1 MGIQFISVFFILF
14 LSTGGCVLSIL
25 GDSSKSEESISSRYV
40 RSDEIG
46 PKFQK
51 AYQPL
56 KLNYQWKNNG
66 IILKSGK
73 GKTAQEEFIDRKTG
87 KTKKSAPINSAK
99 NEDNSSFLPPQS
111 RWSRSPSNSDNVSI
125 TFKNSFP
132 RTVRIYWVD
141 FEGGLKNYGT
151 IPPRGNIMISTFAG
165 HQWVLDFSAN
175 DLTGIFTA
183 SNYDCVAKIDSRS
196 RRVAMNQS
204 TQTTKPASIPSL
216 KLVIR
221 DHNVWLIRKDKK
233 DIQLTRKGTEEDYFL
248 NEFRYS
254 PNKHYALGF
263 QSTRV
268 IPRKIPLLSSSP
280 KDQVQP
286 TLEFINYPKPGDPRP
301 QRRPILFDLKK
312 KTTMQVDK
320 SPFLDSWS
328 VQFKHWSKDSRSA
341 HVLFNKR
348 GHQELALL
356 SIDAATGKV
365 TDLVRES
372 PDTFVDYSQKTM
384 LHWLDQSGQ
393 LIWASERS
401 GWNHLYRIDASS
413 GQVINPIT
421 KGKWLVR
428 KIEYVDEKNEV
439 IWFAAMGIH
448 PNQDPYHIHLAKVK
462 FDGSDLTV
470 LTRGD
475 GTHRWQFNPER
486 TLFLD
491 RWSRV
496 DHPEVAE
503 LRSAQDG
510 SLIKEI
516 ARQDISALTEE
527 GYSMPIRFS
536 APGRDGKTMIHGFL
550 IKPTE
555 FDPDQIYPVIEN
567 IYAGPHG
574 FHVPKKF
581 GLQISQR
588 KLAELG
594 FIIAKI
600 DGMGTNWRSKKFHDY
615 CWQNLADAGF
625 PDRIAWLKAAAQK
638 YSWIDLSQVGIYGGS
653 AGGQN
658 ALSALLH
665 HGEFYKAAVS
675 DCGCHDNRMDKI
687 WWNEAWMGKIGP
699 HYEQSSNVFNAHK
712 LEGDLMLTVG
722 ELDKNVDPA
731 STLQVV
737 HALVRAGK
745 DFEFFMIPGAGHG
758 IGEGKYLF
766 RKRMDFFVRSLLGVD
781 QKNHI
786 P

>member
-1 MGIQFISVFFILF
+1 MKHRIISAFLLLILSPGGFAQSIQADSPK
-14 LSTGGCVLSIL
+14 TGESIARRYAR
-25 GDSSKSEESISSRYV
+25 SEEIA
-40 RSDEIG
+40 

-56 KLNYQWKNNG
+56 KLNFQWKDNG

-73 GKTAQEEFIDRKTG
+73 GKTAQEEFIEGKTG
-87 KTKKSAPINSAK
+87 KIKKSISLEPAK
-99 NEDNSSFLPPQS
+99 DEDDSLFLPPQS
-111 RWSRSPSNSDNVSI
+111 RWGRSSSSSDNISI
-125 TFKNSFP
+125 TFQNSFP
-132 RTVRIYWVD
+132 RPVRVYWVD
-141 FEGGLKNYGT
+141 LQGELKNYGT
-151 IPPRGNIMISTFAG
+151 IPPKGDMSISTFAG

-183 SNYDCVAKIDSRS
+183 SNHDCIAKIDSRS
-196 RRVAMNQS
+196 RRVAMKQS
-204 TQTTKPASIPSL
+204 PPAPKPDSTPAS

-221 DHNVWLIRKDKK
+221 EHNVWFIRKDKK
-233 DIQLTRKGTEEDYFL
+233 DIQLTRKGTEEDSFL

-254 PNKHYALGF
+254 PNKRYALGF

-268 IPRKIPLLSSSP
+268 IPRKIPLLRSSP
-280 KDQVQP
+280 KDQIQP
-286 TLEFINYPKPGDPRP
+286 TIEFINYPKPGDPRP

-312 KTTMQVDK
+312 KTAIPVDEA
-320 SPFLDSWS
+320 SFLDSWS

-341 HVLFNKR
+341 HVLYNKR

-356 SIDAATGKV
+356 SIDASTGKV

-384 LHWLDQSGQ
+384 LHWLDQSEQ

-401 GWNHLYRIDASS
+401 GWNHLYRIDASN

-421 KGKWLVR
+421 KGKWVVR
-428 KIEYVDEKNEV
+428 KIEHVDEKSEV
-439 IWFAAMGIH
+439 VWFSALAIH
-448 PNQDPYHIHLAKVK
+448 PKQDPYHLHLAKVNL
-462 FDGSDLTV
+462 DGSDLTV
-470 LTRGD
+470 LTQGD
-475 GTHRWQFNPER
+475 GTHRWEFNPER
-486 TLFLD
+486 TLFVD

-496 DHPEVAE
+496 DHPEVAQ
-503 LRSAQDG
+503 LRSARDG
-510 SLIKEI
+510 SLIKEL
-516 ARQDISALTEE
+516 ARQDISALLKE

-550 IKPTE
+550 IQPTE
-555 FDPDQIYPVIEN
+555 FDPNRIYPVIEN

-588 KLAELG
+588 RLAELG
-594 FIIAKI
+594 FVIAKI
-600 DGMGTNWRSKKFHDY
+600 DGMGTNWRSKKFHDH

-625 PDRIAWLKAAAQK
+625 PDRIAWLKAAARK
-638 YSWIDLSQVGIYGGS
+638 YSWLDLSRVGIYGGS

-687 WWNEAWMGKIGP
+687 WWNEAWMGKMGP
-699 HYEQSSNVFNAHK
+699 HYEQSSNVFHAHK
-712 LEGDLMLTVG
+712 LQGNLMLTVG

-737 HALVRAGK
+737 DALVRAGK

-766 RKRMDFFVRSLLGVD
+766 RKRIDFFVRSLLGVE
-781 QKNHI
+781 

>member
-1 MGIQFISVFFILF
+1 MKHRIIPAFLLLILSPGGFARSIQADSPK
-14 LSTGGCVLSIL
+14 TGESIARRYAR
-25 GDSSKSEESISSRYV
+25 SEEIA
-40 RSDEIG
+40 

-56 KLNYQWKNNG
+56 KLNFQWKDNG
-66 IILKSGK
+66 IILKTGK
-73 GKTAQEEFIDRKTG
+73 GKTAQEEFIEGKTG
-87 KTKKSAPINSAK
+87 KIKKSISLEPAK
-99 NEDNSSFLPPQS
+99 DEDDSLFLPPQS
-111 RWSRSPSNSDNVSI
+111 RWGRSSSSSDNISI
-125 TFKNSFP
+125 TFQNSFP
-132 RTVRIYWVD
+132 RPVRVYWVD
-141 FEGGLKNYGT
+141 LQGELKNYGT
-151 IPPRGNIMISTFAG
+151 IPPKGDMSISTFAG

-183 SNYDCVAKIDSRS
+183 SNHDCIAKIDSRS
-196 RRVAMNQS
+196 RRVAMKQS
-204 TQTTKPASIPSL
+204 PPAPKPDSTPAS

-221 DHNVWLIRKDKK
+221 EHNVWFIRKDKK
-233 DIQLTRKGTEEDYFL
+233 DIQLTRKGTEEDSFL

-254 PNKHYALGF
+254 PNKRYALGF

-268 IPRKIPLLSSSP
+268 IPRKIPLLRSSP
-280 KDQVQP
+280 IDQIQP
-286 TLEFINYPKPGDPRP
+286 TIEFINYPKPGDPRP

-312 KTTMQVDK
+312 KTAIPVDEA
-320 SPFLDSWS
+320 SFLDSWS

-341 HVLFNKR
+341 HVLYNKR

-356 SIDAATGKV
+356 SIDASTGKV

-384 LHWLDQSGQ
+384 LHWLDQSEQ

-401 GWNHLYRIDASS
+401 GWNHLYRIDASN

-421 KGKWLVR
+421 KGKWVVR
-428 KIEYVDEKNEV
+428 KIEHVDEKSQV
-439 IWFAAMGIH
+439 VWFSALAIH
-448 PNQDPYHIHLAKVK
+448 PKQDPYHLHLAKVNL
-462 FDGSDLTV
+462 DGSDLTV
-470 LTRGD
+470 LTQGD
-475 GTHRWQFNPER
+475 GTHRWEFNPER
-486 TLFLD
+486 TLFVD

-496 DHPEVAE
+496 DHPEVAQ
-503 LRSAQDG
+503 LRSARDG
-510 SLIKEI
+510 SLIKEL
-516 ARQDISALTEE
+516 ARQDISALLKE

-550 IKPTE
+550 IQPTE
-555 FDPDQIYPVIEN
+555 LDPNRIYPVIEN

-588 KLAELG
+588 RLAELG
-594 FIIAKI
+594 FVIAKI
-600 DGMGTNWRSKKFHDY
+600 DGMGTNWRSKKFHDH

-625 PDRIAWLKAAAQK
+625 PDRIAWLKAAARK
-638 YSWIDLSQVGIYGGS
+638 YSWLDLSRVGIYGGS

-699 HYEQSSNVFNAHK
+699 HYEQSSNVFHAHK
-712 LEGDLMLTVG
+712 LQGNLMLTVG

-737 HALVRAGK
+737 DALVRAGK

-766 RKRMDFFVRSLLGVD
+766 RKRIDFFVRSLLGVE
-781 QKNHI
+781 

>member
-1 MGIQFISVFFILF
+1 MKHRIISAFLLLILSPGGFAQSIQADSPK
-14 LSTGGCVLSIL
+14 TGESIARRYAR
-25 GDSSKSEESISSRYV
+25 SEEIA
-40 RSDEIG
+40 

-56 KLNYQWKNNG
+56 KLNFQWKDNG

-73 GKTAQEEFIDRKTG
+73 GKTAQEEFIEGKTG
-87 KTKKSAPINSAK
+87 KINKSISLEPAK
-99 NEDNSSFLPPQS
+99 DEDDSLFLPPQS
-111 RWSRSPSNSDNVSI
+111 RWGRSSSSSDNISI
-125 TFKNSFP
+125 TFQNSFP
-132 RTVRIYWVD
+132 RPVRVYWVD
-141 FEGGLKNYGT
+141 LQGELKNYGT
-151 IPPRGNIMISTFAG
+151 IPPKGDMSISTFAG

-183 SNYDCVAKIDSRS
+183 SNHDCIAKIDSRS
-196 RRVAMNQS
+196 RRVAMKQS
-204 TQTTKPASIPSL
+204 PPAPKPDSTPAS

-221 DHNVWLIRKDKK
+221 EHNVWFIRKDKK
-233 DIQLTRKGTEEDYFL
+233 DIQLTRKGTEEDSFL

-254 PNKHYALGF
+254 PNKRYALGF

-268 IPRKIPLLSSSP
+268 IPRKIPLLRSSP
-280 KDQVQP
+280 KDQIQP
-286 TLEFINYPKPGDPRP
+286 TIEFINYPKPGDPRP

-312 KTTMQVDK
+312 KTAIPVDEA
-320 SPFLDSWS
+320 SFLDSWS

-341 HVLFNKR
+341 HVLYNKR

-356 SIDAATGKV
+356 SIDASTGKV

-384 LHWLDQSGQ
+384 LHWLDQSEQ

-401 GWNHLYRIDASS
+401 GWNHLYRIDASN

-421 KGKWLVR
+421 KGKWVVR
-428 KIEYVDEKNEV
+428 KIEHVDEKSEV
-439 IWFAAMGIH
+439 VWFSALAIH
-448 PNQDPYHIHLAKVK
+448 PKQDPYHLHLAKVNL
-462 FDGSDLTV
+462 DGSDLTV
-470 LTRGD
+470 LTQGD
-475 GTHRWQFNPER
+475 GTHRWEFNPER
-486 TLFLD
+486 TLFVD

-496 DHPEVAE
+496 DHPEVAQ
-503 LRSAQDG
+503 LRSARDG
-510 SLIKEI
+510 SLIKEL
-516 ARQDISALTEE
+516 ARQDISALLKE

-550 IKPTE
+550 IQPTE
-555 FDPDQIYPVIEN
+555 LDPNRIYPVIEN

-588 KLAELG
+588 RLAELG
-594 FIIAKI
+594 FVIAKI
-600 DGMGTNWRSKKFHDY
+600 DGMGTNWRSKKFHDH
-615 CWQNLADAGF
+615 CWKNLADAGF
-625 PDRIAWLKAAAQK
+625 PDRIAWLKAAARK
-638 YSWIDLSQVGIYGGS
+638 YSWLDLSRVGIYGGS

-687 WWNEAWMGKIGP
+687 WWNEAWMGKMGP
-699 HYEQSSNVFNAHK
+699 HYEQSSNVFHAHK
-712 LEGDLMLTVG
+712 LQGNLMLTVG

-737 HALVRAGK
+737 DALVRAGK

-766 RKRMDFFVRSLLGVD
+766 RKRIDFFVRSLLGVE
-781 QKNHI
+781 

>member
-1 MGIQFISVFFILF
+1 MKHRTISAF
-14 LSTGGCVLSIL
+14 LLLVLSPGGLVHSIQADSPKT
-25 GDSSKSEESISSRYV
+25 GDSISRRYA

-56 KLNYQWKNNG
+56 KLNYQWKDNG

-73 GKTAQEEFIDRKTG
+73 GKDAKEEFIDGKTG
-87 KTKKSAPINSAK
+87 KTKKSVSQDPATD
-99 NEDNSSFLPPQS
+99 EDDSLFLPPQS
-111 RWSRSPSNSDNVSI
+111 SWGRSPASSDNASI
-125 TFKNSFP
+125 TFENSFP
-132 RTVRIYWVD
+132 RPVRVYWVD
-141 FEGGLKNYGT
+141 FEGELKNHGT
-151 IPPRGNIMISTFAG
+151 IPPRGDISISTFAG

-183 SNYDCVAKIDSRS
+183 SNHDCIAKIDTRS
-196 RRVAMNQS
+196 RRVAMKQS
-204 TQTTKPASIPSL
+204 APKPDSTPPS

-221 DHNVWLIRKDKK
+221 EYNVWLIKKDKK
-233 DIQLTRKGTEEDYFL
+233 DIQLTRNGREEDSFL
-248 NEFRYS
+248 SEFHYS
-254 PNKHYALGF
+254 PNKRYALGF
-263 QSTRV
+263 RSTRV
-268 IPRKIPLLSSSP
+268 IPRKIPLLRSSP

-286 TLEFINYPKPGDPRP
+286 TIEFINYPKPGDPRP

-312 KTTMQVDK
+312 KTPIPVDE

-341 HVLFNKR
+341 HILFNQR

-356 SIDAATGKV
+356 SIDASTGKV
-365 TDLVRES
+365 SDLVRES
-372 PDTFVDYSQKTM
+372 PHTFVDYSQKTM

-401 GWNHLYRIDASS
+401 GWNHLYRINATT
-413 GQVINPIT
+413 GEVINPIT

-428 KIEYVDEKNEV
+428 KIEYVEEENEV
-439 IWFAAMGIH
+439 VWFTAMGIH
-448 PNQDPYHIHLAKVK
+448 PDQDPYHLHLAKVN
-462 FDGSDLTV
+462 FDGSNLTI
-470 LTRGD
+470 LTQAD
-475 GTHRWQFNPER
+475 GTHRWEFSPER
-486 TLFLD
+486 SLFVD
-491 RWSRV
+491 RWSRL

-516 ARQDISALTEE
+516 ARQDISDLIKE

-550 IKPTE
+550 IQPTE
-555 FDPDQIYPVIEN
+555 FNPNQIYPVIEN

-588 KLAELG
+588 RLAELG
-594 FIIAKI
+594 FVIAKI
-600 DGMGTNWRSKKFHDY
+600 DGMGTNWRSKKFHDH

-638 YSWIDLSQVGIYGGS
+638 YSWLDLSRVGIYGGS

-687 WWNEAWMGKIGP
+687 WWNEAWMGKMGP
-699 HYEQSSNVFNAHK
+699 HYEQSSNVFHAHK
-712 LEGDLMLTVG
+712 LQGDLMLTVG

-731 STLQVV
+731 STIQVV
-737 HALVRAGK
+737 DALVRAGK

-766 RKRMDFFVRSLLGVD
+766 RKRIDFFVRSLLGVER
-781 QKNHI
+781 
-786 P
+786 

>member
-1 MGIQFISVFFILF
+1 MKHRIISAFLLLILSPGGFAQSIQADSPK
-14 LSTGGCVLSIL
+14 TGESIARRYAR
-25 GDSSKSEESISSRYV
+25 SEEIA
-40 RSDEIG
+40 

-56 KLNYQWKNNG
+56 KLNFQWKDNG
-66 IILKSGK
+66 IILKTGK
-73 GKTAQEEFIDRKTG
+73 GKTAQEEFIEGKTG
-87 KTKKSAPINSAK
+87 KIKKSISLEPAK
-99 NEDNSSFLPPQS
+99 DEDDSLFLPPQS
-111 RWSRSPSNSDNVSI
+111 RWGRSSSSSDNISI
-125 TFKNSFP
+125 TFQNSFP
-132 RTVRIYWVD
+132 RPVRVYWVD
-141 FEGGLKNYGT
+141 LQGELKNYGT
-151 IPPRGNIMISTFAG
+151 IPPKGDMSISTFAG

-183 SNYDCVAKIDSRS
+183 SNHDCIAKIDSRS
-196 RRVAMNQS
+196 RRVAMKQS
-204 TQTTKPASIPSL
+204 PPAPKPDSTPAS

-221 DHNVWLIRKDKK
+221 EHNVWFIRKDKK
-233 DIQLTRKGTEEDYFL
+233 DIQLTRKGTEEDSFL

-254 PNKHYALGF
+254 PNKRYALGF

-268 IPRKIPLLSSSP
+268 IPRKIPLLRSSP
-280 KDQVQP
+280 KDQIQP
-286 TLEFINYPKPGDPRP
+286 TIEFINYPKPGDPRP

-312 KTTMQVDK
+312 KTAIPVDEA
-320 SPFLDSWS
+320 SFLDSWS

-341 HVLFNKR
+341 HVLYNKR

-356 SIDAATGKV
+356 SIDASTGKV

-384 LHWLDQSGQ
+384 LHWLDQSEQ

-401 GWNHLYRIDASS
+401 GWNHLYRIDASN

-421 KGKWLVR
+421 KGKWVVR
-428 KIEYVDEKNEV
+428 KIEHVDEKSEV
-439 IWFAAMGIH
+439 VWFSALAIH
-448 PNQDPYHIHLAKVK
+448 PKQDPYHLHLAKVNL
-462 FDGSDLTV
+462 DGSDLTV
-470 LTRGD
+470 LTQGD
-475 GTHRWQFNPER
+475 GTHRWEFNPER
-486 TLFLD
+486 TLFVD

-496 DHPEVAE
+496 DHPEVAQ
-503 LRSAQDG
+503 LRSARDG
-510 SLIKEI
+510 SLIKEL
-516 ARQDISALTEE
+516 ARQDISALLKE

-550 IKPTE
+550 IQPTE
-555 FDPDQIYPVIEN
+555 FDPNRIYPVIEN

-588 KLAELG
+588 RLAELG
-594 FIIAKI
+594 FVIAKI
-600 DGMGTNWRSKKFHDY
+600 DGMGTNWRSKKFHDH

-625 PDRIAWLKAAAQK
+625 PDRIAWLKAAARK
-638 YSWIDLSQVGIYGGS
+638 YSWLDLSRVGIYGGS

-687 WWNEAWMGKIGP
+687 WWNEAWMGKMGP
-699 HYEQSSNVFNAHK
+699 HYEQSSNVFHAHK
-712 LEGDLMLTVG
+712 LQGNLMLTVG

-737 HALVRAGK
+737 DALVLAGK

-766 RKRMDFFVRSLLGVD
+766 RKRIDFFVRSLLGVE
-781 QKNHI
+781 

>member
-1 MGIQFISVFFILF
+1 MKHRIIPAFLLLILSPGGFARSIQADSPK
-14 LSTGGCVLSIL
+14 TGESIARRYAR
-25 GDSSKSEESISSRYV
+25 SEEIA
-40 RSDEIG
+40 

-56 KLNYQWKNNG
+56 KLNFQWKDNG
-66 IILKSGK
+66 IILKTGK
-73 GKTAQEEFIDRKTG
+73 GKTAQEEFIEGKTG
-87 KTKKSAPINSAK
+87 KIKKSISLEPAK
-99 NEDNSSFLPPQS
+99 DEDDSLFLPPQS
-111 RWSRSPSNSDNVSI
+111 RWGRSSSSSDNISI
-125 TFKNSFP
+125 TFQNSFP
-132 RTVRIYWVD
+132 RPVRVYWVD
-141 FEGGLKNYGT
+141 LQGELKNYGT
-151 IPPRGNIMISTFAG
+151 IPPKGDMSISTFAG

-183 SNYDCVAKIDSRS
+183 SNHDCIAKIDSRS
-196 RRVAMNQS
+196 RRVAMKQS
-204 TQTTKPASIPSL
+204 PPAPKPDSTPAS

-221 DHNVWLIRKDKK
+221 ELNVWFIRKDKK
-233 DIQLTRKGTEEDYFL
+233 DIQLTRKGTEEDSFL

-254 PNKHYALGF
+254 PNKRYALGF

-268 IPRKIPLLSSSP
+268 IPRKIPLLRSSP
-280 KDQVQP
+280 KDRIQP
-286 TLEFINYPKPGDPRP
+286 TIEFINYPKPGDPRP

-312 KTTMQVDK
+312 KTAIPVDEA
-320 SPFLDSWS
+320 SFLDSWS

-341 HVLFNKR
+341 HVLYNKR

-356 SIDAATGKV
+356 SIDASTGKV

-384 LHWLDQSGQ
+384 LHWLDQSEQ

-401 GWNHLYRIDASS
+401 GWNHLYRIDASN

-421 KGKWLVR
+421 KGKWVVR
-428 KIEYVDEKNEV
+428 KIEHVDEKSEV
-439 IWFAAMGIH
+439 VWFSALAIH
-448 PNQDPYHIHLAKVK
+448 PKQDPYHLHLAKVNL
-462 FDGSDLTV
+462 DGSDLTV
-470 LTRGD
+470 LTQGD
-475 GTHRWQFNPER
+475 GTHRWEFNPER
-486 TLFLD
+486 TLFVD

-496 DHPEVAE
+496 DHPEVAQ

-510 SLIKEI
+510 SLIKEL
-516 ARQDISALTEE
+516 ARQDISALLKE

-550 IKPTE
+550 IQPTE
-555 FDPDQIYPVIEN
+555 LDPNRIYPVIEN

-588 KLAELG
+588 RLAELG
-594 FIIAKI
+594 FVIAKI
-600 DGMGTNWRSKKFHDY
+600 DGMGTNWRSKKFHDH

-625 PDRIAWLKAAAQK
+625 PDRIAWLKAAARK
-638 YSWIDLSQVGIYGGS
+638 YSWLDLSRVGIYGGS

-699 HYEQSSNVFNAHK
+699 HYEQSSNVFHAHK
-712 LEGDLMLTVG
+712 LQGNLMLTVG

-737 HALVRAGK
+737 DALVRAGK

-766 RKRMDFFVRSLLGVD
+766 RKRIDFFVRSLLGVE
-781 QKNHI
+781 

>member
-1 MGIQFISVFFILF
+1 MKHRIISAFLLLILSPGGFAQSIQADSPK
-14 LSTGGCVLSIL
+14 TGESIARRYAR
-25 GDSSKSEESISSRYV
+25 SEEIA
-40 RSDEIG
+40 

-56 KLNYQWKNNG
+56 KLNFQWKDNG

-73 GKTAQEEFIDRKTG
+73 GKTAQEEFIEGKTG
-87 KTKKSAPINSAK
+87 KINKSISLEPAK
-99 NEDNSSFLPPQS
+99 DEDDSLFLPPQS
-111 RWSRSPSNSDNVSI
+111 RWGRSSSSSDNISI
-125 TFKNSFP
+125 TFQNSFP
-132 RTVRIYWVD
+132 RPVRVYWVD
-141 FEGGLKNYGT
+141 LQGELKNYGT
-151 IPPRGNIMISTFAG
+151 IPPKGDMSISTFAG

-183 SNYDCVAKIDSRS
+183 SNHDCIAKIDSRS
-196 RRVAMNQS
+196 RRVAMKQS
-204 TQTTKPASIPSL
+204 PPAPKPDSTPAS

-221 DHNVWLIRKDKK
+221 EHNVWFIRKDKK
-233 DIQLTRKGTEEDYFL
+233 DIQLTRKGTEEDSFL

-254 PNKHYALGF
+254 PNKRYALGF

-268 IPRKIPLLSSSP
+268 IPRKIPLLRSSP
-280 KDQVQP
+280 KDQIQP
-286 TLEFINYPKPGDPRP
+286 TIEFINYPKPGDPRP

-312 KTTMQVDK
+312 KTAIPVDEA
-320 SPFLDSWS
+320 SFLDSWS

-341 HVLFNKR
+341 HVLYNKR

-356 SIDAATGKV
+356 SIDASTGKV

-384 LHWLDQSGQ
+384 LHWLDQSEQ

-401 GWNHLYRIDASS
+401 GWNHLYRIDASN

-421 KGKWLVR
+421 KGKWVVR
-428 KIEYVDEKNEV
+428 KIEHVDEKSQV
-439 IWFAAMGIH
+439 VWFSALAIH
-448 PNQDPYHIHLAKVK
+448 PKQDPYHLHLAKVNL
-462 FDGSDLTV
+462 DGSDLTV
-470 LTRGD
+470 LTQGD
-475 GTHRWQFNPER
+475 GTHRWEFNPER
-486 TLFLD
+486 TLFVD

-496 DHPEVAE
+496 DHPEVAQ
-503 LRSAQDG
+503 LRSARDG
-510 SLIKEI
+510 SLIKEL
-516 ARQDISALTEE
+516 ARQDISALLKE

-550 IKPTE
+550 IQPTE
-555 FDPDQIYPVIEN
+555 LDPNRIYPVIEN

-588 KLAELG
+588 RLAELG
-594 FIIAKI
+594 FVIAKI
-600 DGMGTNWRSKKFHDY
+600 DGMGTNWRSKKFHDH

-625 PDRIAWLKAAAQK
+625 PDRIAWLKAAARK
-638 YSWIDLSQVGIYGGS
+638 YSWLDLSRVGIYGGS

-687 WWNEAWMGKIGP
+687 WWNEAWMGKMGP
-699 HYEQSSNVFNAHK
+699 HYEQSSNVFHAHK
-712 LEGDLMLTVG
+712 LQGNLMLTVG

-737 HALVRAGK
+737 DALVRAGK

-766 RKRMDFFVRSLLGVD
+766 RKRIDFFVRSLLGVE
-781 QKNHI
+781 

>member
-1 MGIQFISVFFILF
+1 MKHRFIPAFLLLILSPGGLRQSIQADSPK
-14 LSTGGCVLSIL
+14 TG
-25 GDSSKSEESISSRYV
+25 ESIARRYA

-46 PKFQK
+46 SKFQK

-56 KLNYQWKNNG
+56 KLNYQWKDNG

-73 GKTAQEEFIDRKTG
+73 GKTAQEEFIDGKTG
-87 KTKKSAPINSAK
+87 KTKKHAPINRAK
-99 NEDNSSFLPPQS
+99 DEDDSSFLPPQS
-111 RWSRSPSNSDNVSI
+111 RWDRSPASSDNVSI
-125 TFKNSFP
+125 TFENSFDRP
-132 RTVRIYWVD
+132 VRVYWVD
-141 FEGGLKNYGT
+141 FEGVLKSNGT
-151 IPPRGNIMISTFAG
+151 IAPRGDLSISTFTG

-175 DLTGIFTA
+175 DLTGIFITP
-183 SNYDCVAKIDSRS
+183 SYDCIAKVDSRS
-196 RRVAMNQS
+196 RRVAMKQS
-204 TQTTKPASIPSL
+204 SPAPKPHSTPPS
-216 KLVIR
+216 KLLIR
-221 DHNVWLIRKDKK
+221 EHNVWLIRKDKK
-233 DIQLTRKGTEEDYFL
+233 DIQLTRNGKEEDSFL
-248 NEFRYS
+248 SEFHYS
-254 PNKHYALGF
+254 PNKRFALGF
-263 QSTRV
+263 RSTRV
-268 IPRKIPLLSSSP
+268 IPRKIPLLRSSP

-286 TLEFINYPKPGDPRP
+286 TIEFINYPKPGDPRP
-301 QRRPILFDLKK
+301 QRRPVLFDLKK
-312 KTTMQVDK
+312 KTTISVEE

-328 VQFKHWSKDSRSA
+328 VQFKHWSQDSRSV
-341 HVLFNKR
+341 HLLFNKR

-356 SIDAATGKV
+356 SIDASTGKV
-365 TDLVRES
+365 ADLVRES
-372 PDTFVDYSQKTM
+372 PETFVDYSQKTM

-401 GWNHLYRIDASS
+401 GWNHLFRIDATT

-428 KIEYVDEKNEV
+428 KIEHVDEENEV
-439 IWFAAMGIH
+439 IWFSAMGIH
-448 PNQDPYHIHLAKVK
+448 SDQDPYHLHLAKVNL
-462 FDGSDLTV
+462 DGSGLTI
-470 LTRGD
+470 LTQGD
-475 GTHRWQFNPER
+475 GTHRWEFNPER
-486 TLFLD
+486 TLFVD

-503 LRSAQDG
+503 LRSARDG
-510 SLIKEI
+510 SLIKEL
-516 ARQDISALTEE
+516 ARQDISDLVEE

-550 IKPTE
+550 IKPSH
-555 FDPDQIYPVIEN
+555 FDSEQSYPLIEN
-567 IYAGPHG
+567 IYAGPHD

-588 KLAELG
+588 RLAELG

-615 CWQNLADAGF
+615 CWQNLADGGF
-625 PDRIAWLKAAAQK
+625 PERIAWLKAAAQK
-638 YSWIDLSQVGIYGGS
+638 YSWLDLSRVGIYGGS

-665 HGEFYKAAVS
+665 HGEFYKAAAS

-687 WWNEAWMGKIGP
+687 WWNEAWMGKMGP
-699 HYEQSSNVFNAHK
+699 HYEQSSNVFHAHK

-737 HALVRAGK
+737 DALVRAGK
-745 DFEFFMIPGAGHG
+745 DFQFFMIPGAGHG

-766 RKRMDFFVRSLLGVD
+766 RKRIDFFVRSLLSHNPKSQV
-781 QKNHI
+781 

>member
-1 MGIQFISVFFILF
+1 MKHRIIPAFLLLILSPGGFARSIQADSPK
-14 LSTGGCVLSIL
+14 TGESIARRYAR
-25 GDSSKSEESISSRYV
+25 SEEIA
-40 RSDEIG
+40 

-56 KLNYQWKNNG
+56 KLNFQWKDNG
-66 IILKSGK
+66 IILKTGK
-73 GKTAQEEFIDRKTG
+73 GKTAQEEFIEGKTG
-87 KTKKSAPINSAK
+87 KIKKSISLEPAK
-99 NEDNSSFLPPQS
+99 DEDDSLFLPPQS
-111 RWSRSPSNSDNVSI
+111 RWGRSSSSSDNISI
-125 TFKNSFP
+125 TFQNSFP
-132 RTVRIYWVD
+132 RPVRVYWVD
-141 FEGGLKNYGT
+141 LQGELKNYGT
-151 IPPRGNIMISTFAG
+151 IPPKGDMSISTFAG

-183 SNYDCVAKIDSRS
+183 SNHDCIAKIDSRS
-196 RRVAMNQS
+196 RRVAMKQS
-204 TQTTKPASIPSL
+204 PPAPKPDSTPAS

-221 DHNVWLIRKDKK
+221 EHNVWFIRKDKK
-233 DIQLTRKGTEEDYFL
+233 DIQLTRKGTEEDSFL

-254 PNKHYALGF
+254 PNKRYALGF

-268 IPRKIPLLSSSP
+268 IPRKIPLLRSSP
-280 KDQVQP
+280 IDQIQP
-286 TLEFINYPKPGDPRP
+286 TIEFINYPKPGDPRP

-312 KTTMQVDK
+312 KTAIPVDEA
-320 SPFLDSWS
+320 SFLDSWS

-341 HVLFNKR
+341 HVLYNKR

-356 SIDAATGKV
+356 SIDASNGKV

-384 LHWLDQSGQ
+384 LHWLDQSEQ

-401 GWNHLYRIDASS
+401 GWNHLYRIDASN

-421 KGKWLVR
+421 KGKWVVR
-428 KIEYVDEKNEV
+428 KIEHVDEKSEV
-439 IWFAAMGIH
+439 VWFSALAIH
-448 PNQDPYHIHLAKVK
+448 PKQDPYHLHLAKVNL
-462 FDGSDLTV
+462 DGSDLTV
-470 LTRGD
+470 LTQGD
-475 GTHRWQFNPER
+475 GTHRWEFNPER
-486 TLFLD
+486 TLFVD

-496 DHPEVAE
+496 DHPEVAQ
-503 LRSAQDG
+503 LRSARDG
-510 SLIKEI
+510 SLVKEL
-516 ARQDISALTEE
+516 ARQDISALLKE

-550 IKPTE
+550 IQPTE
-555 FDPDQIYPVIEN
+555 FDPNRIYPVIEN

-588 KLAELG
+588 RLAELG
-594 FIIAKI
+594 FVIAKI
-600 DGMGTNWRSKKFHDY
+600 DGMGTNWRSKKFHDH

-625 PDRIAWLKAAAQK
+625 PDRIAWLKAAARK
-638 YSWIDLSQVGIYGGS
+638 YSWLDLSRVGIYGGS

-687 WWNEAWMGKIGP
+687 WWNEAWMGKMGP
-699 HYEQSSNVFNAHK
+699 HYEQSSNVFHAHK
-712 LEGDLMLTVG
+712 LQGNLMLTVG

-737 HALVRAGK
+737 DALVRAGK

-766 RKRMDFFVRSLLGVD
+766 RKRIDFFVRSLLGVE
-781 QKNHI
+781 

>member
-1 MGIQFISVFFILF
+1 MKHRIISAFLLLILSPGGFAQSIQADSPK
-14 LSTGGCVLSIL
+14 TGESIARRYAR
-25 GDSSKSEESISSRYV
+25 SEEIA
-40 RSDEIG
+40 

-56 KLNYQWKNNG
+56 KLNFQWKDNG
-66 IILKSGK
+66 IILKTGK
-73 GKTAQEEFIDRKTG
+73 GKTAQEEFIEGKTG
-87 KTKKSAPINSAK
+87 KINKSISLEPAK
-99 NEDNSSFLPPQS
+99 DEDDSLFLPPQS
-111 RWSRSPSNSDNVSI
+111 RWGRSSSSSDNISI
-125 TFKNSFP
+125 TFQNSFP
-132 RTVRIYWVD
+132 RPVRVYWVD
-141 FEGGLKNYGT
+141 LQGELKNYGT
-151 IPPRGNIMISTFAG
+151 IPPKGDMSISTFAG

-183 SNYDCVAKIDSRS
+183 SNHDCIAKIDSRS
-196 RRVAMNQS
+196 RRVAMKQS
-204 TQTTKPASIPSL
+204 PPAPKPDSTPAS

-221 DHNVWLIRKDKK
+221 EHNVWFIRKDKK
-233 DIQLTRKGTEEDYFL
+233 DIQLTRKGTEEDSFL

-254 PNKHYALGF
+254 PNKRYALGF

-268 IPRKIPLLSSSP
+268 IPRKIPLLRSSP
-280 KDQVQP
+280 KDQIQP
-286 TLEFINYPKPGDPRP
+286 TIEFINYPKPGDPRP

-312 KTTMQVDK
+312 KTAIPVEEA
-320 SPFLDSWS
+320 SFLDSWS

-341 HVLFNKR
+341 HVLYNKR

-356 SIDAATGKV
+356 SIDASTGKV

-384 LHWLDQSGQ
+384 LHWLDQSEQ

-401 GWNHLYRIDASS
+401 GWNHLYRIDASN

-421 KGKWLVR
+421 KGKWVVR
-428 KIEYVDEKNEV
+428 KIEHVDEKSEV
-439 IWFAAMGIH
+439 VWFSALAIH
-448 PNQDPYHIHLAKVK
+448 PKQDPYHLHLAKVNL
-462 FDGSDLTV
+462 DGSDLTV
-470 LTRGD
+470 LTQGD
-475 GTHRWQFNPER
+475 GTHRWEFNPER
-486 TLFLD
+486 TLFVD

-496 DHPEVAE
+496 DHPEIAQ
-503 LRSAQDG
+503 LRSARDG
-510 SLIKEI
+510 SLVKEL
-516 ARQDISALTEE
+516 ARQDISALLKE

-550 IKPTE
+550 IQPTE
-555 FDPDQIYPVIEN
+555 FDPNRIYPVIEN

-588 KLAELG
+588 RLAELG
-594 FIIAKI
+594 FVIAKI
-600 DGMGTNWRSKKFHDY
+600 DGMGTNWRSKKFHDH

-625 PDRIAWLKAAAQK
+625 PDRIAWLKAAARK
-638 YSWIDLSQVGIYGGS
+638 YSWLDLSRVGIYGGS

-699 HYEQSSNVFNAHK
+699 HYEQSSNVFHAHK
-712 LEGDLMLTVG
+712 LQGNLMLTVG

-737 HALVRAGK
+737 DALVRAGK

-766 RKRMDFFVRSLLGVD
+766 RKRIDFFVRSLLGVE
-781 QKNHI
+781 

>member
-1 MGIQFISVFFILF
+1 MKHRIISAFLLLILSPGGFARSIQADSPK
-14 LSTGGCVLSIL
+14 TGESIARRYAR
-25 GDSSKSEESISSRYV
+25 SEEIA
-40 RSDEIG
+40 

-56 KLNYQWKNNG
+56 KLNFQWKDNG

-73 GKTAQEEFIDRKTG
+73 GKTAQEEFIEGKTG
-87 KTKKSAPINSAK
+87 KINKSISLEPAK
-99 NEDNSSFLPPQS
+99 DEDDSLFLPPQS
-111 RWSRSPSNSDNVSI
+111 RWGRSSSSSDNISI
-125 TFKNSFP
+125 TFQNSFP
-132 RTVRIYWVD
+132 RPVRVYWVD
-141 FEGGLKNYGT
+141 LQGELKNYGT
-151 IPPRGNIMISTFAG
+151 IPPKGDMSISTFAG

-183 SNYDCVAKIDSRS
+183 SNHDCIAKIDSRS
-196 RRVAMNQS
+196 RRVAMKQS
-204 TQTTKPASIPSL
+204 PPAPKPDSTPAS
-216 KLVIR
+216 KLVICE
-221 DHNVWLIRKDKK
+221 HNVWFIRKDKK
-233 DIQLTRKGTEEDYFL
+233 DIQLTRKGTEEDSFL

-254 PNKHYALGF
+254 PNKRYALGF

-268 IPRKIPLLSSSP
+268 IPRKIPLLRSSP
-280 KDQVQP
+280 KDQIQP
-286 TLEFINYPKPGDPRP
+286 TIEFINYPKPGDPRP

-312 KTTMQVDK
+312 KTAIPVDEA
-320 SPFLDSWS
+320 SFLDSWS

-341 HVLFNKR
+341 HVLYNKR

-356 SIDAATGKV
+356 SIDASTGKV

-384 LHWLDQSGQ
+384 LHWLDQSEQ

-401 GWNHLYRIDASS
+401 GWNHLYRIDASN

-421 KGKWLVR
+421 KGKWVVR
-428 KIEYVDEKNEV
+428 KIEHVDEKSEV
-439 IWFAAMGIH
+439 VWFSALAIH
-448 PNQDPYHIHLAKVK
+448 PKQDPYHLHLAKVNL
-462 FDGSDLTV
+462 DGSDLTV
-470 LTRGD
+470 LTQGD
-475 GTHRWQFNPER
+475 GTHRWEFNPER
-486 TLFLD
+486 TLFVD

-496 DHPEVAE
+496 DHPEVAQ
-503 LRSAQDG
+503 LRSARDG
-510 SLIKEI
+510 SLIKEL
-516 ARQDISALTEE
+516 ARQDISALLKE

-550 IKPTE
+550 IQPTE
-555 FDPDQIYPVIEN
+555 FDPNRIYPVIEN

-588 KLAELG
+588 RLAELG
-594 FIIAKI
+594 FVIAKI
-600 DGMGTNWRSKKFHDY
+600 DGMGTNWRSKKFHDH

-625 PDRIAWLKAAAQK
+625 PDRIAWLKAAARK
-638 YSWIDLSQVGIYGGS
+638 YSWLDLSRVGIYGGS

-687 WWNEAWMGKIGP
+687 WWNEAWMGKLGP
-699 HYEQSSNVFNAHK
+699 HYEQSSNVFHAHK
-712 LEGDLMLTVG
+712 LQGNLMLTVG

-737 HALVRAGK
+737 DALVLAGK

-766 RKRMDFFVRSLLGVD
+766 RKRIDFFVRSLLGVE
-781 QKNHI
+781 

>member
-1 MGIQFISVFFILF
+1 MKHRIISAFLLLILSPGGFAQSIQADSPK
-14 LSTGGCVLSIL
+14 TGESIARRYAR
-25 GDSSKSEESISSRYV
+25 SEEIA
-40 RSDEIG
+40 

-56 KLNYQWKNNG
+56 KLNFQWKDNG
-66 IILKSGK
+66 IILKTGK
-73 GKTAQEEFIDRKTG
+73 GKTAQEEFIEGKTG
-87 KTKKSAPINSAK
+87 KIKKSISLEPAK
-99 NEDNSSFLPPQS
+99 DEDDSLFLPPQS
-111 RWSRSPSNSDNVSI
+111 RWGRSSSSSDNISI
-125 TFKNSFP
+125 TFQNSFP
-132 RTVRIYWVD
+132 RPVRVYWVD
-141 FEGGLKNYGT
+141 LQGELKNYGT
-151 IPPRGNIMISTFAG
+151 IPPKGDMSISTFAG

-183 SNYDCVAKIDSRS
+183 SNHDCIAKIDSRS
-196 RRVAMNQS
+196 RRVAMKQS
-204 TQTTKPASIPSL
+204 PPAPKPDSTPAS

-221 DHNVWLIRKDKK
+221 EHNVWFIRKDKK
-233 DIQLTRKGTEEDYFL
+233 DIQLTRKGTEEDSFL

-254 PNKHYALGF
+254 PNKRYALGF

-268 IPRKIPLLSSSP
+268 IPRKIPLLRSSP
-280 KDQVQP
+280 KDQIQP
-286 TLEFINYPKPGDPRP
+286 TIEFINYPKPGDPRP

-312 KTTMQVDK
+312 KTAIPVDEA
-320 SPFLDSWS
+320 SFLDSWS

-341 HVLFNKR
+341 HVLYNKR

-356 SIDAATGKV
+356 SIDASTGKV

-384 LHWLDQSGQ
+384 LHWLDQSEQ

-401 GWNHLYRIDASS
+401 GWNHLYRIDASN

-421 KGKWLVR
+421 KGKWVVR
-428 KIEYVDEKNEV
+428 KIEHVDEKSEV
-439 IWFAAMGIH
+439 VWFSALAIH
-448 PNQDPYHIHLAKVK
+448 PKQDPYHLHLAKVNL
-462 FDGSDLTV
+462 DGSDLTV
-470 LTRGD
+470 LTQGD
-475 GTHRWQFNPER
+475 GTHRWEFNPER
-486 TLFLD
+486 TLFVD

-496 DHPEVAE
+496 DHPEVAQ
-503 LRSAQDG
+503 LRSARDG
-510 SLIKEI
+510 SLVKEL
-516 ARQDISALTEE
+516 ARQDISALLKE

-550 IKPTE
+550 IQPTE
-555 FDPDQIYPVIEN
+555 FDPNRIYPVIEN

-588 KLAELG
+588 RLAELG
-594 FIIAKI
+594 FVIAKI
-600 DGMGTNWRSKKFHDY
+600 DGMGTNWRSKKFHDH

-625 PDRIAWLKAAAQK
+625 PDRTAWLKAAARK
-638 YSWIDLSQVGIYGGS
+638 YSWLDLSRVGIYGGS

-699 HYEQSSNVFNAHK
+699 HYEQSSNVFHAHK
-712 LEGDLMLTVG
+712 LQGNLMLTVG

-737 HALVRAGK
+737 DALVRAGK

-766 RKRMDFFVRSLLGVD
+766 RKRIDFFVRSLLGVE
-781 QKNHI
+781 

>member
-1 MGIQFISVFFILF
+1 MKHRIISAFLLLILSPGGFAQSIQADSPK
-14 LSTGGCVLSIL
+14 TGESIARRYAR
-25 GDSSKSEESISSRYV
+25 SEEIA
-40 RSDEIG
+40 

-56 KLNYQWKNNG
+56 KLNFQWKDNG
-66 IILKSGK
+66 IIFKIGK
-73 GKTAQEEFIDRKTG
+73 GKTAQEEFIDGKTG
-87 KTKKSAPINSAK
+87 KIKKSISLEPAK
-99 NEDNSSFLPPQS
+99 DEDDSLFLPPQS
-111 RWSRSPSNSDNVSI
+111 RWGRSSSSSDNISI
-125 TFKNSFP
+125 TFQNSFP
-132 RTVRIYWVD
+132 RPVRVYWVD
-141 FEGGLKNYGT
+141 LQGELKNYGT
-151 IPPRGNIMISTFAG
+151 IPPKGDMSISTFAG

-183 SNYDCVAKIDSRS
+183 SNHDCIAKIDSRS
-196 RRVAMNQS
+196 RRVAMKQS
-204 TQTTKPASIPSL
+204 PPAPKPDSTPAS

-221 DHNVWLIRKDKK
+221 EHNVWFIRKDKK
-233 DIQLTRKGTEEDYFL
+233 DIQLTRKGTEEDSFL

-254 PNKHYALGF
+254 PNKRYALGF

-268 IPRKIPLLSSSP
+268 IPRKIPLLRSSP
-280 KDQVQP
+280 KDQIQP
-286 TLEFINYPKPGDPRP
+286 TIEFINYPKPGDPRP

-312 KTTMQVDK
+312 KTAIPVDEA
-320 SPFLDSWS
+320 SFLDSWS

-341 HVLFNKR
+341 HVLYNKR

-356 SIDAATGKV
+356 SIDASTGKV

-384 LHWLDQSGQ
+384 LHWLDQSEQ

-401 GWNHLYRIDASS
+401 GWNHLYRIDASN

-421 KGKWLVR
+421 KGKWVVR
-428 KIEYVDEKNEV
+428 KIEHVDEKSEV
-439 IWFAAMGIH
+439 VWFSALAIH
-448 PNQDPYHIHLAKVK
+448 PKQDPYHLHLAKVNL
-462 FDGSDLTV
+462 DGSDLTV
-470 LTRGD
+470 LTQGD
-475 GTHRWQFNPER
+475 GTHRWEFNPER
-486 TLFLD
+486 TLFVD

-496 DHPEVAE
+496 DHPEVAQ
-503 LRSAQDG
+503 LRSARDG
-510 SLIKEI
+510 SLIKEL
-516 ARQDISALTEE
+516 ARQDISALLKE

-550 IKPTE
+550 IQPTE
-555 FDPDQIYPVIEN
+555 FDPNRIYPVIEN

-588 KLAELG
+588 RLAELG
-594 FIIAKI
+594 FVIAKI
-600 DGMGTNWRSKKFHDY
+600 DGMGTNWRSKKFHDH
-615 CWQNLADAGF
+615 CWKNLADAGF
-625 PDRIAWLKAAAQK
+625 PDRIAWLKAAARK
-638 YSWIDLSQVGIYGGS
+638 YSWLDLSRVGIYGGS

-687 WWNEAWMGKIGP
+687 WWNEAWMGKLGP
-699 HYEQSSNVFNAHK
+699 HYEQSSNVFHAHK
-712 LEGDLMLTVG
+712 LQGNLMLTVG

-737 HALVRAGK
+737 DALVLAGK

-766 RKRMDFFVRSLLGVD
+766 RKRIDFFVRSLLGVE
-781 QKNHI
+781 

>member
-1 MGIQFISVFFILF
+1 MKHRTISAF
-14 LSTGGCVLSIL
+14 LLLVLSPGGLVHSIQADSPKT
-25 GDSSKSEESISSRYV
+25 GDSISRRYA

-56 KLNYQWKNNG
+56 KLNYQWKDNG

-73 GKTAQEEFIDRKTG
+73 GKDAKEEFIDGKTG
-87 KTKKSAPINSAK
+87 KTKKSVSQDPATD
-99 NEDNSSFLPPQS
+99 EDDSLFLPPQS
-111 RWSRSPSNSDNVSI
+111 SWGRSPASSDNVSI
-125 TFKNSFP
+125 TFENSFP
-132 RTVRIYWVD
+132 RPVRVYWVD
-141 FEGGLKNYGT
+141 FEGELKNHGT
-151 IPPRGNIMISTFAG
+151 IPPRGDISISTFAG

-183 SNYDCVAKIDSRS
+183 SNYDCIAKIDTRS
-196 RRVAMNQS
+196 RRVAMKQS
-204 TQTTKPASIPSL
+204 APKPDSTPPS

-221 DHNVWLIRKDKK
+221 EYNVWLIKKDKK
-233 DIQLTRKGTEEDYFL
+233 DIQLTRNGREEDSFL
-248 NEFRYS
+248 SEFHYS
-254 PNKHYALGF
+254 PNKRYALGF
-263 QSTRV
+263 RSTRV
-268 IPRKIPLLSSSP
+268 IPRKIPLLRSSP

-286 TLEFINYPKPGDPRP
+286 TIEFINYPKPGDPRP

-312 KTTMQVDK
+312 KTPIPVDE

-341 HVLFNKR
+341 HILFNQR

-356 SIDAATGKV
+356 SIDASTGKV
-365 TDLVRES
+365 SDLVRES
-372 PDTFVDYSQKTM
+372 PHTFVDYSQKTM

-401 GWNHLYRIDASS
+401 GWNHLYRINASN

-421 KGKWLVR
+421 KGKWVVR
-428 KIEYVDEKNEV
+428 KIEHVDEKSEV
-439 IWFAAMGIH
+439 VWFSALAIH
-448 PNQDPYHIHLAKVK
+448 PKQDPYHLHLAKVN
-462 FDGSDLTV
+462 FDGSNLTI
-470 LTRGD
+470 LTQAD
-475 GTHRWQFNPER
+475 GTHRWEFSPER
-486 TLFLD
+486 SLFVD
-491 RWSRV
+491 RWSRL

-516 ARQDISALTEE
+516 ARQDISDLIKE

-550 IKPTE
+550 IQPTE
-555 FDPDQIYPVIEN
+555 FNPNQIYPVIEN

-574 FHVPKKF
+574 FHVPKRF

-588 KLAELG
+588 RLAELG
-594 FIIAKI
+594 FVIAKI
-600 DGMGTNWRSKKFHDY
+600 DGMGTNWRSKKFHDH

-638 YSWIDLSQVGIYGGS
+638 YSWLDLSRVGIYGGS

-687 WWNEAWMGKIGP
+687 WWNEAWMGKMGP
-699 HYEQSSNVFNAHK
+699 HYEQSSNVFHAHK
-712 LEGDLMLTVG
+712 LQGDLMLTVG

-731 STLQVV
+731 STIQVV
-737 HALVRAGK
+737 DALVRAGK

-766 RKRMDFFVRSLLGVD
+766 RKRIDFFVRSLLGVER
-781 QKNHI
+781 
-786 P
+786 

>member
-1 MGIQFISVFFILF
+1 MKHRIISAFLLLILSPGGFAQSIQADSPK
-14 LSTGGCVLSIL
+14 TGESIARRYAR
-25 GDSSKSEESISSRYV
+25 SEEIA
-40 RSDEIG
+40 

-56 KLNYQWKNNG
+56 KLNFQWKDNG
-66 IILKSGK
+66 IIFKIGK
-73 GKTAQEEFIDRKTG
+73 GKTAQEEFIDGKTG
-87 KTKKSAPINSAK
+87 KIKKSISLEPAK
-99 NEDNSSFLPPQS
+99 DEDDSLFLPPQS
-111 RWSRSPSNSDNVSI
+111 RWGRSSSSSDNISI
-125 TFKNSFP
+125 TFQNSFP
-132 RTVRIYWVD
+132 RPVRVYWVD
-141 FEGGLKNYGT
+141 LQGELKNYGT
-151 IPPRGNIMISTFAG
+151 IPPKGDMSISTFAG

-183 SNYDCVAKIDSRS
+183 SNHDCIAKIDSRS
-196 RRVAMNQS
+196 RRVAMKQS
-204 TQTTKPASIPSL
+204 PPAPKPDSTPAS

-221 DHNVWLIRKDKK
+221 EHNVWFIRKDKK
-233 DIQLTRKGTEEDYFL
+233 DIQLTRKGTEEDSFL

-254 PNKHYALGF
+254 PNKRYALGF

-268 IPRKIPLLSSSP
+268 IPRKIPLLRSSP
-280 KDQVQP
+280 KDQIQP
-286 TLEFINYPKPGDPRP
+286 TIEFINYPKPGDPRP

-312 KTTMQVDK
+312 KTAIPVDEA
-320 SPFLDSWS
+320 SFLDSWS

-341 HVLFNKR
+341 HVLYNKR

-356 SIDAATGKV
+356 SIDASNGKV

-384 LHWLDQSGQ
+384 LHWLDQSEQ

-401 GWNHLYRIDASS
+401 GWNHLYRIDASN

-421 KGKWLVR
+421 KGKWVVR
-428 KIEYVDEKNEV
+428 KIEHVDEKSEV
-439 IWFAAMGIH
+439 VWFSALAIH
-448 PNQDPYHIHLAKVK
+448 PKQDPYHIHLAKVNL
-462 FDGSDLTV
+462 DGSDLTV
-470 LTRGD
+470 LTQGD
-475 GTHRWQFNPER
+475 GTHRWEFNPER
-486 TLFLD
+486 TLFVD

-496 DHPEVAE
+496 DHPEIAQ
-503 LRSAQDG
+503 LRSARDG
-510 SLIKEI
+510 SLVKEL
-516 ARQDISALTEE
+516 ARQDISALLKE

-550 IKPTE
+550 IQPTE
-555 FDPDQIYPVIEN
+555 FDPNRIYPVIEN

-588 KLAELG
+588 RLAELG
-594 FIIAKI
+594 FVIAKI
-600 DGMGTNWRSKKFHDY
+600 DGMGTNWRSKKFHDH

-625 PDRIAWLKAAAQK
+625 PDRIAWLKAAARK
-638 YSWIDLSQVGIYGGS
+638 YSWLDLSRVGIYGGS

-687 WWNEAWMGKIGP
+687 WWNEAWMGKMGP
-699 HYEQSSNVFNAHK
+699 HYEQSSNVFHAHK
-712 LEGDLMLTVG
+712 LQGNLMLTVG

-731 STLQVV
+731 STFQVV
-737 HALVRAGK
+737 DALVRAGK

-766 RKRMDFFVRSLLGVD
+766 RKRIDFFVCSLLGVE
-781 QKNHI
+781 

>member
-1 MGIQFISVFFILF
+1 MKHRIISAFLLLILSPGGFAQSIQADSPK
-14 LSTGGCVLSIL
+14 TGESIARRYAR
-25 GDSSKSEESISSRYV
+25 SEEIA
-40 RSDEIG
+40 

-56 KLNYQWKNNG
+56 KLNFQWKDNG
-66 IILKSGK
+66 IILKTGK
-73 GKTAQEEFIDRKTG
+73 GKTAQEEFIEGKTG
-87 KTKKSAPINSAK
+87 KIKKSISLEPAK
-99 NEDNSSFLPPQS
+99 DEDDSLFLPPQS
-111 RWSRSPSNSDNVSI
+111 RWGRSSSSSDNISI
-125 TFKNSFP
+125 TFQNSFP
-132 RTVRIYWVD
+132 RPVRVYWVD
-141 FEGGLKNYGT
+141 LQGELKNYGT
-151 IPPRGNIMISTFAG
+151 IPPKGDMSISTFAG

-183 SNYDCVAKIDSRS
+183 SNHDCIAKIDSRS
-196 RRVAMNQS
+196 RRVAMKQS
-204 TQTTKPASIPSL
+204 PPAPKPDSTPAS

-221 DHNVWLIRKDKK
+221 EHNVWFIRKDKK
-233 DIQLTRKGTEEDYFL
+233 DIQLTRKGTEEDSFL

-254 PNKHYALGF
+254 PNKRYALGF

-268 IPRKIPLLSSSP
+268 IPRKIPLLRSSP
-280 KDQVQP
+280 KDQIQP
-286 TLEFINYPKPGDPRP
+286 TIEFINYPKPGDPRP

-312 KTTMQVDK
+312 KTAIPVDEA
-320 SPFLDSWS
+320 SFLDSWS

-341 HVLFNKR
+341 HVLYNKR

-356 SIDAATGKV
+356 SIDASTGKV

-384 LHWLDQSGQ
+384 LHWLDQSEQ

-401 GWNHLYRIDASS
+401 GWNHLYRIDASN

-421 KGKWLVR
+421 KGKWVVR
-428 KIEYVDEKNEV
+428 KIEHVDEKSEV
-439 IWFAAMGIH
+439 VWFSALAIH
-448 PNQDPYHIHLAKVK
+448 PKQDPYHLHLAKVNL
-462 FDGSDLTV
+462 DGSDLTV
-470 LTRGD
+470 LTQGD
-475 GTHRWQFNPER
+475 GTHRWEFNPER
-486 TLFLD
+486 TLFVD

-496 DHPEVAE
+496 DHPEVAQ
-503 LRSAQDG
+503 LRSARDG
-510 SLIKEI
+510 SLIKEL
-516 ARQDISALTEE
+516 ARQDISALLKE

-550 IKPTE
+550 IQPTE
-555 FDPDQIYPVIEN
+555 FDPNRIYPVIEN

-588 KLAELG
+588 RLAELG
-594 FIIAKI
+594 FVIAKI
-600 DGMGTNWRSKKFHDY
+600 DGMGTNWRSKKFHDH

-625 PDRIAWLKAAAQK
+625 PDRIAWLKAAARK
-638 YSWIDLSQVGIYGGS
+638 YSWLDLSRVGIYGGS

-687 WWNEAWMGKIGP
+687 WWNEAWMGKMGP
-699 HYEQSSNVFNAHK
+699 HYEQSSNVFHAHK
-712 LEGDLMLTVG
+712 LQGNLMLTVG

-737 HALVRAGK
+737 DALVRAGK

-766 RKRMDFFVRSLLGVD
+766 RKRIDFFVRSLLGVE
-781 QKNHI
+781 

>member
-1 MGIQFISVFFILF
+1 MKHRIISAFLLLILSPGGFARSIQADSPK
-14 LSTGGCVLSIL
+14 TGESIARRYAR
-25 GDSSKSEESISSRYV
+25 SEEIA
-40 RSDEIG
+40 

-56 KLNYQWKNNG
+56 KLNFQWKDNG
-66 IILKSGK
+66 IIFKIGK
-73 GKTAQEEFIDRKTG
+73 GKTAQEEFIDGKTG
-87 KTKKSAPINSAK
+87 KIKKSISLEPAK
-99 NEDNSSFLPPQS
+99 DEDDSLFLPPQS
-111 RWSRSPSNSDNVSI
+111 RWGRSSSSSDNISI
-125 TFKNSFP
+125 TFQNSFP
-132 RTVRIYWVD
+132 RPVRVYWVD
-141 FEGGLKNYGT
+141 LQGELKNYGT
-151 IPPRGNIMISTFAG
+151 IPPKGDMSISTFAG

-183 SNYDCVAKIDSRS
+183 SNHDCIAKIDSRS
-196 RRVAMNQS
+196 RRVAMKQS
-204 TQTTKPASIPSL
+204 PPAPKPDSTPAS

-221 DHNVWLIRKDKK
+221 EHNVWFIRKDKK
-233 DIQLTRKGTEEDYFL
+233 DIQLTRKGTEEDSFL

-254 PNKHYALGF
+254 PNKRYALGF

-268 IPRKIPLLSSSP
+268 IPRKIPLLRSSP
-280 KDQVQP
+280 IDQIQP
-286 TLEFINYPKPGDPRP
+286 TIEFINYPKPGDPRP

-312 KTTMQVDK
+312 KTAIPVDEA
-320 SPFLDSWS
+320 SFLDSWS

-341 HVLFNKR
+341 HVLYNKR

-356 SIDAATGKV
+356 SIDASNGKV

-384 LHWLDQSGQ
+384 LHWLDQSEQ

-401 GWNHLYRIDASS
+401 GWNHLYRIDASN

-421 KGKWLVR
+421 KGKWVVR
-428 KIEYVDEKNEV
+428 KIEHVDEKSEV
-439 IWFAAMGIH
+439 VWFSALAIH
-448 PNQDPYHIHLAKVK
+448 PKQDPYHLHLAKVNL
-462 FDGSDLTV
+462 DGSDLTV
-470 LTRGD
+470 LTQGD
-475 GTHRWQFNPER
+475 GTHRWEFNPER
-486 TLFLD
+486 TLFVD

-496 DHPEVAE
+496 DHPEVAQ
-503 LRSAQDG
+503 LRSARDG
-510 SLIKEI
+510 SLVKEL
-516 ARQDISALTEE
+516 ARQDISALLKE

-550 IKPTE
+550 IQPTE
-555 FDPDQIYPVIEN
+555 FDPNRIYPVIEN

-588 KLAELG
+588 RLAELG
-594 FIIAKI
+594 FVIAKI
-600 DGMGTNWRSKKFHDY
+600 DGMGTNWRSKKFHDH

-625 PDRIAWLKAAAQK
+625 PDRIAWLKAAARK
-638 YSWIDLSQVGIYGGS
+638 YSWLDLSRVGIYGGS

-687 WWNEAWMGKIGP
+687 WWNEAWMGKMGP
-699 HYEQSSNVFNAHK
+699 HYEQSSNVFHAHK
-712 LEGDLMLTVG
+712 LQGDLMLTVG

-737 HALVRAGK
+737 DALVRAGK

-766 RKRMDFFVRSLLGVD
+766 RKRIDFFVRSLLGV
-781 QKNHI
+781 
-786 P
+786 

>member
-1 MGIQFISVFFILF
+1 MKHRIIPAFLLLILSPGGFARSIQADSPK
-14 LSTGGCVLSIL
+14 TGESIARRYAR
-25 GDSSKSEESISSRYV
+25 SEEIA
-40 RSDEIG
+40 

-56 KLNYQWKNNG
+56 KLNFQWKDNG
-66 IILKSGK
+66 IILKTGK
-73 GKTAQEEFIDRKTG
+73 GKTAQEEFIEGKTG
-87 KTKKSAPINSAK
+87 KIKKSISLEPAK
-99 NEDNSSFLPPQS
+99 DEDDSLFLPPQS
-111 RWSRSPSNSDNVSI
+111 RWGRSSSSSDNISI
-125 TFKNSFP
+125 TFQNSFP
-132 RTVRIYWVD
+132 RPVRVYWVD
-141 FEGGLKNYGT
+141 LQGELKNYGT
-151 IPPRGNIMISTFAG
+151 IPPKGDMSISTFAG

-183 SNYDCVAKIDSRS
+183 SNHDCIAKIDSRS
-196 RRVAMNQS
+196 RRVAMKQS
-204 TQTTKPASIPSL
+204 PPAPKPDSTPAS

-221 DHNVWLIRKDKK
+221 EHNVWFIRKDKK
-233 DIQLTRKGTEEDYFL
+233 DIQLTRKGTEEDSFL

-254 PNKHYALGF
+254 PNKRYALGF

-268 IPRKIPLLSSSP
+268 IPRKIPLLRSSP
-280 KDQVQP
+280 IDQIQP
-286 TLEFINYPKPGDPRP
+286 TIEFINYPKPGDPRP

-312 KTTMQVDK
+312 KTAIPVDEA
-320 SPFLDSWS
+320 SFLDSWS

-341 HVLFNKR
+341 HVLYNKR

-356 SIDAATGKV
+356 SIDASTGKV

-384 LHWLDQSGQ
+384 LHWLDQSEQ

-401 GWNHLYRIDASS
+401 GWNHLYRIDASN

-421 KGKWLVR
+421 KGKWVVR
-428 KIEYVDEKNEV
+428 KIEHVDEKSEV
-439 IWFAAMGIH
+439 VWFSALAIH
-448 PNQDPYHIHLAKVK
+448 PKQDPYHLHLAKVNL
-462 FDGSDLTV
+462 DGSDLTV
-470 LTRGD
+470 LTQGD
-475 GTHRWQFNPER
+475 GTHRWEFNPER
-486 TLFLD
+486 TLFVD

-496 DHPEVAE
+496 DHPEVAQ
-503 LRSAQDG
+503 LRSARDG
-510 SLIKEI
+510 SLIKEL
-516 ARQDISALTEE
+516 ARQDISALLKE

-550 IKPTE
+550 IQPTE
-555 FDPDQIYPVIEN
+555 LDPNRIYPVIEN

-588 KLAELG
+588 RLAELG
-594 FIIAKI
+594 FVIAKI
-600 DGMGTNWRSKKFHDY
+600 DGMGTNWRSKKFHDH
-615 CWQNLADAGF
+615 CWKNLADAGF
-625 PDRIAWLKAAAQK
+625 PDRIAWLKAAARK
-638 YSWIDLSQVGIYGGS
+638 YSWLDLSRVGIYGGS

-699 HYEQSSNVFNAHK
+699 HYEQSSNVFHAHK
-712 LEGDLMLTVG
+712 LQGNLMLTVG

-737 HALVRAGK
+737 DALVRAGK

-766 RKRMDFFVRSLLGVD
+766 RKRIDFFVRSLLGVE
-781 QKNHI
+781 

>member
-1 MGIQFISVFFILF
+1 MKHRIISAFLLLILSPGGFAQSIQADSPK
-14 LSTGGCVLSIL
+14 TGESIARRYAR
-25 GDSSKSEESISSRYV
+25 SEEIA
-40 RSDEIG
+40 

-56 KLNYQWKNNG
+56 KLNFQWKDNG
-66 IILKSGK
+66 IIFKIGK
-73 GKTAQEEFIDRKTG
+73 GKTAQEEFIDGKTG
-87 KTKKSAPINSAK
+87 KIKKSISLEPAK
-99 NEDNSSFLPPQS
+99 DEDDSLFLPPQS
-111 RWSRSPSNSDNVSI
+111 RWGRSSSSSDNISI
-125 TFKNSFP
+125 TFQNSFP
-132 RTVRIYWVD
+132 RPVRVYWVD
-141 FEGGLKNYGT
+141 LQGELKNYGT
-151 IPPRGNIMISTFAG
+151 IPPKGDMSISTFAG

-183 SNYDCVAKIDSRS
+183 SNHDCIAKIDSRS
-196 RRVAMNQS
+196 RRVAMKQS
-204 TQTTKPASIPSL
+204 PPAPKPDSTPVS

-221 DHNVWLIRKDKK
+221 EHNVWFIRKDKK
-233 DIQLTRKGTEEDYFL
+233 DIQLTRKGTEEDSFL

-254 PNKHYALGF
+254 PNKRYALGF

-268 IPRKIPLLSSSP
+268 IPRKIPLLRSSP
-280 KDQVQP
+280 KDQIQP
-286 TLEFINYPKPGDPRP
+286 TIEFINYPKPGDPRP

-312 KTTMQVDK
+312 KTAIPVDEA
-320 SPFLDSWS
+320 SFLDSWS

-341 HVLFNKR
+341 HVLYNKR

-356 SIDAATGKV
+356 SIDASNGKV

-384 LHWLDQSGQ
+384 LHWLDQSEQ

-401 GWNHLYRIDASS
+401 GWNHLYRIDASN

-421 KGKWLVR
+421 KGKWVVR
-428 KIEYVDEKNEV
+428 KIEHVDEKSEV
-439 IWFAAMGIH
+439 VWFSALAIH
-448 PNQDPYHIHLAKVK
+448 PKQDPYHIHLAKVNL
-462 FDGSDLTV
+462 DGSDLTV
-470 LTRGD
+470 LTQGD
-475 GTHRWQFNPER
+475 GTHRWEFNPER
-486 TLFLD
+486 TLFVD

-496 DHPEVAE
+496 DHPEIAQ
-503 LRSAQDG
+503 LRSARDG
-510 SLIKEI
+510 SLVKEL
-516 ARQDISALTEE
+516 ARQDISALLKE

-550 IKPTE
+550 IQPTE
-555 FDPDQIYPVIEN
+555 FDPNRIYPVIEN

-588 KLAELG
+588 RLAELG
-594 FIIAKI
+594 FVIAKI
-600 DGMGTNWRSKKFHDY
+600 DGMGTNWRSKKFHDH

-625 PDRIAWLKAAAQK
+625 PDRIAWLKAAARK
-638 YSWIDLSQVGIYGGS
+638 YSWLDLSRVGIYGGS

-687 WWNEAWMGKIGP
+687 WWNEAWMGKMGP
-699 HYEQSSNVFNAHK
+699 HYEQSSNVFHAHK
-712 LEGDLMLTVG
+712 LQGNLMLTVG

-737 HALVRAGK
+737 DALVRAGK

-766 RKRMDFFVRSLLGVD
+766 RKRIDFFVRSLLGVE
-781 QKNHI
+781 

>member
-1 MGIQFISVFFILF
+1 MKHRIISAFLLLILSPGGFAQSIQADSPK
-14 LSTGGCVLSIL
+14 TGESIARRYAR
-25 GDSSKSEESISSRYV
+25 SEEIA
-40 RSDEIG
+40 

-56 KLNYQWKNNG
+56 KLNFQWKDNG
-66 IILKSGK
+66 IILKTGK
-73 GKTAQEEFIDRKTG
+73 GKTAQEEFIEGKTG
-87 KTKKSAPINSAK
+87 KIKKSISLEPAK
-99 NEDNSSFLPPQS
+99 DEDDSLFLPPQS
-111 RWSRSPSNSDNVSI
+111 RWGRSSSSSDNISI
-125 TFKNSFP
+125 TFQNSFP
-132 RTVRIYWVD
+132 RPVRVYWVD
-141 FEGGLKNYGT
+141 LQGELKNYGT
-151 IPPRGNIMISTFAG
+151 IPPKGDMSISTFAG

-183 SNYDCVAKIDSRS
+183 SNHDCIAKIDSRS
-196 RRVAMNQS
+196 RRVAMKQS
-204 TQTTKPASIPSL
+204 PPAPKPDSTPAS

-221 DHNVWLIRKDKK
+221 EHNVWFIRKDKK
-233 DIQLTRKGTEEDYFL
+233 DIQLTRKGTEEDSFL

-254 PNKHYALGF
+254 PNKRYALGF

-268 IPRKIPLLSSSP
+268 IPRKIPLLRSSP
-280 KDQVQP
+280 IDQIQP
-286 TLEFINYPKPGDPRP
+286 TIEFINYPKPGDPRP

-312 KTTMQVDK
+312 KTAIPVDEA
-320 SPFLDSWS
+320 SFLDSWS

-341 HVLFNKR
+341 HVLYNKR

-356 SIDAATGKV
+356 SIDASTGKV

-384 LHWLDQSGQ
+384 LHWLDQSEQ

-401 GWNHLYRIDASS
+401 GWNHLYRIDASN

-421 KGKWLVR
+421 KGKWVVR
-428 KIEYVDEKNEV
+428 KIEHVDEKSEV
-439 IWFAAMGIH
+439 VWFSALAIH
-448 PNQDPYHIHLAKVK
+448 PKQDPYHLHLAKVNL
-462 FDGSDLTV
+462 DGSDLTV
-470 LTRGD
+470 LTQGD
-475 GTHRWQFNPER
+475 GTHRWEFNPER
-486 TLFLD
+486 TLFVD

-496 DHPEVAE
+496 DHPEIAQ
-503 LRSAQDG
+503 LRSARDG
-510 SLIKEI
+510 SLVKEL
-516 ARQDISALTEE
+516 ARQDISALLKE

-550 IKPTE
+550 IQPTE
-555 FDPDQIYPVIEN
+555 FDPNRIYPVIEN

-588 KLAELG
+588 RLAELG
-594 FIIAKI
+594 FVIAKI
-600 DGMGTNWRSKKFHDY
+600 DGMGTNWRSKKFHDH

-625 PDRIAWLKAAAQK
+625 PDRIAWLKAAARK
-638 YSWIDLSQVGIYGGS
+638 YSWLDLSRVGIYGGS

-687 WWNEAWMGKIGP
+687 WWNEAWMGKMGP
-699 HYEQSSNVFNAHK
+699 HYEQSSNVFHAHK
-712 LEGDLMLTVG
+712 LQGNLMLTVG

-737 HALVRAGK
+737 DALVRAGK

-766 RKRMDFFVRSLLGVD
+766 RKRIDFFVRSLLGVE
-781 QKNHI
+781 

>member
-1 MGIQFISVFFILF
+1 MKHRIIPAFLLLILSPGGFARSIQADSPK
-14 LSTGGCVLSIL
+14 TGESIARRYAR
-25 GDSSKSEESISSRYV
+25 SEEIA
-40 RSDEIG
+40 

-56 KLNYQWKNNG
+56 KLNFQWKDNG
-66 IILKSGK
+66 IILKTGK
-73 GKTAQEEFIDRKTG
+73 GKTAQEEFIEGKTG
-87 KTKKSAPINSAK
+87 KIKKSISLEPAK
-99 NEDNSSFLPPQS
+99 DEDDSLFLPPQS
-111 RWSRSPSNSDNVSI
+111 RWGRSSSSSDNISI
-125 TFKNSFP
+125 TFQNSFP
-132 RTVRIYWVD
+132 RPVRVYWVD
-141 FEGGLKNYGT
+141 LQGELKNYGT
-151 IPPRGNIMISTFAG
+151 IPPKGDMSISTFAG

-183 SNYDCVAKIDSRS
+183 SNHDCIAKIDSRS
-196 RRVAMNQS
+196 RRVAMKQS
-204 TQTTKPASIPSL
+204 PPAPKPDSTPAS

-221 DHNVWLIRKDKK
+221 EHNVWFIRKDKK
-233 DIQLTRKGTEEDYFL
+233 DIQLTRKGTEEDSFL

-254 PNKHYALGF
+254 PNKRYALGF

-268 IPRKIPLLSSSP
+268 IPRKIPLLRSSP
-280 KDQVQP
+280 KDQIQP
-286 TLEFINYPKPGDPRP
+286 TIEFINYPKPGDPRP

-312 KTTMQVDK
+312 KTAIPVDEA
-320 SPFLDSWS
+320 SFLDSWS

-341 HVLFNKR
+341 HVLYNKR

-356 SIDAATGKV
+356 SIDASTGKV

-384 LHWLDQSGQ
+384 LHWLDQSEQ

-401 GWNHLYRIDASS
+401 GWNHLYRIDASN

-421 KGKWLVR
+421 KGKWVVR
-428 KIEYVDEKNEV
+428 KIEHVDEKSEV
-439 IWFAAMGIH
+439 VWFSALAIH
-448 PNQDPYHIHLAKVK
+448 PKQDPYHLHLAKVNL
-462 FDGSDLTV
+462 DGSDLTV
-470 LTRGD
+470 LTQGD
-475 GTHRWQFNPER
+475 GTHRWEFNPER
-486 TLFLD
+486 TLFVD

-496 DHPEVAE
+496 DHPEVAQ
-503 LRSAQDG
+503 LRSARDG
-510 SLIKEI
+510 SLVKEL
-516 ARQDISALTEE
+516 ARQDISALLKE

-550 IKPTE
+550 IQPTE
-555 FDPDQIYPVIEN
+555 FDPNRIYPVIEN

-588 KLAELG
+588 RLAELG
-594 FIIAKI
+594 FVIAKI
-600 DGMGTNWRSKKFHDY
+600 DGMGTNWRSKKFHDH

-625 PDRIAWLKAAAQK
+625 PDRIAWLKAAARK
-638 YSWIDLSQVGIYGGS
+638 YSWLDLSRVGIYGGS

-687 WWNEAWMGKIGP
+687 WWNEAWMGKMGP
-699 HYEQSSNVFNAHK
+699 HYEQSSNVFHAHK
-712 LEGDLMLTVG
+712 LQGNLMLTVG

-737 HALVRAGK
+737 DALVRAGK

-766 RKRMDFFVRSLLGVD
+766 RKRIDFFVRSLLGVE
-781 QKNHI
+781 

>member
-1 MGIQFISVFFILF
+1 MKHRTISAF
-14 LSTGGCVLSIL
+14 LLLVLSPGGLVHSIQADSPKT
-25 GDSSKSEESISSRYV
+25 GDSISRRYA

-56 KLNYQWKNNG
+56 KLNYQWKENG

-73 GKTAQEEFIDRKTG
+73 GKDAKEEFIDGKTG
-87 KTKKSAPINSAK
+87 KTKKSVSQDPATD
-99 NEDNSSFLPPQS
+99 EDDSLFLPPQS
-111 RWSRSPSNSDNVSI
+111 SWGRSPASSDNVSI
-125 TFKNSFP
+125 TFQNSFP
-132 RTVRIYWVD
+132 RPVRVYWVD
-141 FEGGLKNYGT
+141 FEGELKNHGT
-151 IPPRGNIMISTFAG
+151 IPPRGDISISTFAG

-183 SNYDCVAKIDSRS
+183 SNYDCIAKIDTRS
-196 RRVAMNQS
+196 RRVAMKQS
-204 TQTTKPASIPSL
+204 PPAPKPDSTPPS

-221 DHNVWLIRKDKK
+221 EYNVWLIKKDKK
-233 DIQLTRKGTEEDYFL
+233 DIQLTRNGREEDSFL
-248 NEFRYS
+248 SEFHYS
-254 PNKHYALGF
+254 PNKRYALGF
-263 QSTRV
+263 RSTRV
-268 IPRKIPLLSSSP
+268 IPRKIPLLRSSP

-286 TLEFINYPKPGDPRP
+286 TIEFINYPKPGDPRP

-312 KTTMQVDK
+312 KTPIPVDE

-341 HVLFNKR
+341 HILFNQR
-348 GHQELALL
+348 GHEELALL
-356 SIDAATGKV
+356 SIDASTGKV
-365 TDLVRES
+365 SDLVRES
-372 PDTFVDYSQKTM
+372 PHTFVDYSQKTM

-401 GWNHLYRIDASS
+401 GWNHLYRINATT
-413 GQVINPIT
+413 GEVINPIT

-428 KIEYVDEKNEV
+428 KIEYVEEENEV
-439 IWFAAMGIH
+439 VWFTAMGIH
-448 PNQDPYHIHLAKVK
+448 PDQDPYHLHLAKVN
-462 FDGSDLTV
+462 FDGSNLTI
-470 LTRGD
+470 LTQAD
-475 GTHRWQFNPER
+475 GTHRWEFSPER
-486 TLFLD
+486 SLFVD
-491 RWSRV
+491 RWSRL

-510 SLIKEI
+510 LLIKEI
-516 ARQDISALTEE
+516 ARQDISDLIKE

-550 IKPTE
+550 IQPTE
-555 FDPDQIYPVIEN
+555 FNPNQIYPVIEN

-588 KLAELG
+588 RLAELG
-594 FIIAKI
+594 FVIAKI
-600 DGMGTNWRSKKFHDY
+600 DGMGTNWRSKKFHDH

-638 YSWIDLSQVGIYGGS
+638 YSWLDLSRVGIYGGS

-687 WWNEAWMGKIGP
+687 WWNEAWMGKMGP
-699 HYEQSSNVFNAHK
+699 HYEQSSNVFHAHK
-712 LEGDLMLTVG
+712 LQGDLMLTVG

-731 STLQVV
+731 STIQVV
-737 HALVRAGK
+737 DALVRAGK

-766 RKRMDFFVRSLLGVD
+766 RKRIDFFIRSLLGVER
-781 QKNHI
+781 
-786 P
+786 

>member
-1 MGIQFISVFFILF
+1 MKHRIISAFLLLILSPGGFAQSIQADSPK
-14 LSTGGCVLSIL
+14 TGESIARRYAR
-25 GDSSKSEESISSRYV
+25 SEEIA
-40 RSDEIG
+40 

-56 KLNYQWKNNG
+56 KLNFQWKDNG
-66 IILKSGK
+66 IILKTGK
-73 GKTAQEEFIDRKTG
+73 GKTAQEEFIEGKTG
-87 KTKKSAPINSAK
+87 KIKKSISLEPAK
-99 NEDNSSFLPPQS
+99 DEDDSLFLPPQS
-111 RWSRSPSNSDNVSI
+111 RWGRSSSSSDNISI
-125 TFKNSFP
+125 TFQNSFP
-132 RTVRIYWVD
+132 RPVRVYWVD
-141 FEGGLKNYGT
+141 LQGELKNYGT
-151 IPPRGNIMISTFAG
+151 IPPKGDMSISTFAG

-183 SNYDCVAKIDSRS
+183 SNHDCIAKIDSRS
-196 RRVAMNQS
+196 RRVAMKQS
-204 TQTTKPASIPSL
+204 PPAPKPDSTPAS

-221 DHNVWLIRKDKK
+221 EHNVWFIRKDKK
-233 DIQLTRKGTEEDYFL
+233 DIQLTRKGTEEDSFL

-254 PNKHYALGF
+254 PNKRYALGF

-268 IPRKIPLLSSSP
+268 IPRKIPLLRSSP
-280 KDQVQP
+280 KDRIQP
-286 TLEFINYPKPGDPRP
+286 TIEFINYPKPGDPRP

-312 KTTMQVDK
+312 KTAIPVDEA
-320 SPFLDSWS
+320 SFLDSWS

-341 HVLFNKR
+341 HVLYNKR

-356 SIDAATGKV
+356 SIDASTGKV

-384 LHWLDQSGQ
+384 LHWLDQSEQ

-401 GWNHLYRIDASS
+401 GWNHLYRIDASN

-421 KGKWLVR
+421 KGKWVVR
-428 KIEYVDEKNEV
+428 KIEHVDEKSEV
-439 IWFAAMGIH
+439 VWFSALAIH
-448 PNQDPYHIHLAKVK
+448 PKQDPYHLHLAKVNL
-462 FDGSDLTV
+462 DGSDLTV
-470 LTRGD
+470 LTQGD
-475 GTHRWQFNPER
+475 GTHRWEFNPER
-486 TLFLD
+486 TLFVD

-496 DHPEVAE
+496 DHPEVAQ
-503 LRSAQDG
+503 LRSARDG
-510 SLIKEI
+510 SLIKEL
-516 ARQDISALTEE
+516 ARQDISALLKE

-550 IKPTE
+550 IQPTE
-555 FDPDQIYPVIEN
+555 LDPNRIYPVIEN

-588 KLAELG
+588 RLAELG
-594 FIIAKI
+594 FVIAKI
-600 DGMGTNWRSKKFHDY
+600 DGMGTNWRSKKFHDH

-625 PDRIAWLKAAAQK
+625 PDRIAWLKAAARK
-638 YSWIDLSQVGIYGGS
+638 YSWLDLSRVGIYGGS

-687 WWNEAWMGKIGP
+687 WWNEAWMGKMGP
-699 HYEQSSNVFNAHK
+699 HYEQSSNVFHAHK
-712 LEGDLMLTVG
+712 LQGNLMLTVG

-737 HALVRAGK
+737 DALVRAGK

-766 RKRMDFFVRSLLGVD
+766 RKRIDFFVRSLLGVE
-781 QKNHI
+781 

>member
-1 MGIQFISVFFILF
+1 MKHRIIPAFLLLILSPGGFARSIQADSPK
-14 LSTGGCVLSIL
+14 TGESIARRYAR
-25 GDSSKSEESISSRYV
+25 SEEIA
-40 RSDEIG
+40 

-56 KLNYQWKNNG
+56 KLNFQWKDNG
-66 IILKSGK
+66 IILKTGK
-73 GKTAQEEFIDRKTG
+73 GKTAQEEFIEGKTG
-87 KTKKSAPINSAK
+87 KIKKSISLEPAK
-99 NEDNSSFLPPQS
+99 DEDDSLFLPPQS
-111 RWSRSPSNSDNVSI
+111 RWGRSSSSSDNISI
-125 TFKNSFP
+125 TFQNSFP
-132 RTVRIYWVD
+132 RPVRVYWVD
-141 FEGGLKNYGT
+141 LQGELKNYGT
-151 IPPRGNIMISTFAG
+151 IPPKGDMSISTFAG

-183 SNYDCVAKIDSRS
+183 SNHDCIAKIDSRS
-196 RRVAMNQS
+196 RRVAMKQS
-204 TQTTKPASIPSL
+204 PPAPKPDSTPVS

-221 DHNVWLIRKDKK
+221 EHNVWFIRKDKK
-233 DIQLTRKGTEEDYFL
+233 DIQLTRKGTEEDSFL

-254 PNKHYALGF
+254 PNKRYALGF

-268 IPRKIPLLSSSP
+268 IPRKIPLLHSSP
-280 KDQVQP
+280 IDQIQP
-286 TLEFINYPKPGDPRP
+286 TIEFINYPKPGDPRP

-312 KTTMQVDK
+312 KTAIPVDEA
-320 SPFLDSWS
+320 SFLDSWS

-341 HVLFNKR
+341 HVLYNKR

-356 SIDAATGKV
+356 SIDASTGKV
-365 TDLVRES
+365 SDLVRES

-384 LHWLDQSGQ
+384 LHWLDQSEQ

-401 GWNHLYRIDASS
+401 GWNHLYRIDASN

-421 KGKWLVR
+421 KGKWVVR
-428 KIEYVDEKNEV
+428 KIEHVDEKSEV
-439 IWFAAMGIH
+439 VWFSALAIH
-448 PNQDPYHIHLAKVK
+448 PKQDPYHLHLAKVNL
-462 FDGSDLTV
+462 DGSDLTV
-470 LTRGD
+470 LTQGD
-475 GTHRWQFNPER
+475 GTHRWEFNPER
-486 TLFLD
+486 TLFVD

-496 DHPEVAE
+496 DHPEVAQ
-503 LRSAQDG
+503 LLSARYG
-510 SLIKEI
+510 SLIKEL
-516 ARQDISALTEE
+516 ARQDISALLKE

-536 APGRDGKTMIHGFL
+536 APGRDGNTMIHGFL
-550 IKPTE
+550 IQPTE
-555 FDPDQIYPVIEN
+555 LDPNRIYPVIEN

-588 KLAELG
+588 RLAELG
-594 FIIAKI
+594 FVIAKI
-600 DGMGTNWRSKKFHDY
+600 DGMGTNWRSKKFHDH

-625 PDRIAWLKAAAQK
+625 PDRIAWLKAAARK
-638 YSWIDLSQVGIYGGS
+638 YSWLDLSRVGIYGGS

-687 WWNEAWMGKIGP
+687 WWNEAWMGKMGP
-699 HYEQSSNVFNAHK
+699 HYEQSSNVFHAHK
-712 LEGDLMLTVG
+712 LQGNLMLTVG

-731 STLQVV
+731 STFQVV
-737 HALVRAGK
+737 DALVRAGK

-766 RKRMDFFVRSLLGVD
+766 RKRIDFFVRSLLGVE
-781 QKNHI
+781 

>member
-1 MGIQFISVFFILF
+1 MKHRIIPAFLLLILSPGGFARSIQADSPK
-14 LSTGGCVLSIL
+14 TGESIARRYAR
-25 GDSSKSEESISSRYV
+25 SEEIA
-40 RSDEIG
+40 

-56 KLNYQWKNNG
+56 KLNFQWKDNG
-66 IILKSGK
+66 IILKTGK
-73 GKTAQEEFIDRKTG
+73 GKTAQEEFIEGKTG
-87 KTKKSAPINSAK
+87 KIKKSISLEPAK
-99 NEDNSSFLPPQS
+99 DEDDSLFLPPQS
-111 RWSRSPSNSDNVSI
+111 RWGRSSSSSDNISI
-125 TFKNSFP
+125 TFQNSFP
-132 RTVRIYWVD
+132 RPVRVYWVD
-141 FEGGLKNYGT
+141 LQGELKNYGT
-151 IPPRGNIMISTFAG
+151 IPPKGDMSISTFAG

-183 SNYDCVAKIDSRS
+183 SNHDCIAKIDSRS
-196 RRVAMNQS
+196 RRVAMKQS
-204 TQTTKPASIPSL
+204 PPAPKPDSTPAS

-221 DHNVWLIRKDKK
+221 EHNVWFIRKDKK
-233 DIQLTRKGTEEDYFL
+233 DIQLTRKGTEEDSFL

-254 PNKHYALGF
+254 PNKRYALGF

-268 IPRKIPLLSSSP
+268 IPRKIPLLRSSP
-280 KDQVQP
+280 KDQIQP
-286 TLEFINYPKPGDPRP
+286 TIEFINYPKPGDPRP

-312 KTTMQVDK
+312 KTAIPVDEA
-320 SPFLDSWS
+320 SFLDSWS

-341 HVLFNKR
+341 HVLYNKR

-356 SIDAATGKV
+356 SIDASTGKV

-384 LHWLDQSGQ
+384 LHWLDQSEQ

-401 GWNHLYRIDASS
+401 GWNHLYRIDASN

-421 KGKWLVR
+421 KGKWVVR
-428 KIEYVDEKNEV
+428 KIEHVDEKSEV
-439 IWFAAMGIH
+439 VWFSALAIH
-448 PNQDPYHIHLAKVK
+448 PKQDPYHLHLAKVNL
-462 FDGSDLTV
+462 DGSDLTV
-470 LTRGD
+470 LTQGD
-475 GTHRWQFNPER
+475 GTHRWEFNPER
-486 TLFLD
+486 TLFVD

-496 DHPEVAE
+496 DHPEIAQ
-503 LRSAQDG
+503 LRSARDG
-510 SLIKEI
+510 SLVKEL
-516 ARQDISALTEE
+516 ARQDISALLKE

-550 IKPTE
+550 IQPTE
-555 FDPDQIYPVIEN
+555 FDPNRIYPVIEN

-588 KLAELG
+588 RLAELG
-594 FIIAKI
+594 FVIAKI
-600 DGMGTNWRSKKFHDY
+600 DGMGTNWRSKKFHDH

-625 PDRIAWLKAAAQK
+625 PDRIAWLKAAARK
-638 YSWIDLSQVGIYGGS
+638 YSWLDLSRVGIYGGS

-699 HYEQSSNVFNAHK
+699 HYEQSSNVFHAHK
-712 LEGDLMLTVG
+712 LQGNLMLTVG

-737 HALVRAGK
+737 DALVRAGK

-766 RKRMDFFVRSLLGVD
+766 RKRIDFFVRSLLGVE
-781 QKNHI
+781 

>member
-1 MGIQFISVFFILF
+1 MKHRIIPAFLLLILSPGGFARSIQADSPK
-14 LSTGGCVLSIL
+14 TGESIARRYAR
-25 GDSSKSEESISSRYV
+25 SEEIA
-40 RSDEIG
+40 

-56 KLNYQWKNNG
+56 KLNFQWKDNG

-73 GKTAQEEFIDRKTG
+73 GKTAQEEFIEGKTG
-87 KTKKSAPINSAK
+87 KINKSISLEPAK
-99 NEDNSSFLPPQS
+99 DEDDSLFLPPQS
-111 RWSRSPSNSDNVSI
+111 RWGRSSSSSDNISI
-125 TFKNSFP
+125 TFQNSFP
-132 RTVRIYWVD
+132 RPVRVYWVD
-141 FEGGLKNYGT
+141 LQGELKNYGT
-151 IPPRGNIMISTFAG
+151 IPPKGDMSISTFAG

-183 SNYDCVAKIDSRS
+183 SNHDCIAKIDSRS
-196 RRVAMNQS
+196 RRVAMKQS
-204 TQTTKPASIPSL
+204 PPAPKPDSTPAS

-221 DHNVWLIRKDKK
+221 EHNVWFIRKDKK
-233 DIQLTRKGTEEDYFL
+233 DIQLTRKGTEEDSFL

-254 PNKHYALGF
+254 PNKRYALGF

-268 IPRKIPLLSSSP
+268 IPRKIPLLRSSP
-280 KDQVQP
+280 KDQIQP
-286 TLEFINYPKPGDPRP
+286 TIEFINYPKPGDPRP

-312 KTTMQVDK
+312 KTAIPVDEA
-320 SPFLDSWS
+320 SFLDSWS

-341 HVLFNKR
+341 HVLYNKR

-356 SIDAATGKV
+356 SIDASTGKV

-384 LHWLDQSGQ
+384 LHWLDQSEQ

-401 GWNHLYRIDASS
+401 GWNHLYRIDASN

-421 KGKWLVR
+421 KGKWVVR
-428 KIEYVDEKNEV
+428 KIEHVDEKSQV
-439 IWFAAMGIH
+439 VWFSALAIH
-448 PNQDPYHIHLAKVK
+448 PKQDPYHLHLAKVNL
-462 FDGSDLTV
+462 DGSDLTV
-470 LTRGD
+470 LTQGD
-475 GTHRWQFNPER
+475 GTHRWEFNPER
-486 TLFLD
+486 TLFVD

-496 DHPEVAE
+496 DHPEVAQ
-503 LRSAQDG
+503 LRSARDG
-510 SLIKEI
+510 SLIKEL
-516 ARQDISALTEE
+516 ARQDISALLKE

-550 IKPTE
+550 IQPTE
-555 FDPDQIYPVIEN
+555 LDPNRIYPVIEN

-588 KLAELG
+588 RLAELG
-594 FIIAKI
+594 FVIAKI
-600 DGMGTNWRSKKFHDY
+600 DGMGTNWRSKKFHDH

-625 PDRIAWLKAAAQK
+625 PDRIAWLKAAARK
-638 YSWIDLSQVGIYGGS
+638 YSWLDLSRVGIYGGS

-699 HYEQSSNVFNAHK
+699 HYEQSSNVFHAHK
-712 LEGDLMLTVG
+712 LQGNLMLTVG

-737 HALVRAGK
+737 DALVRAGK

-766 RKRMDFFVRSLLGVD
+766 RKRIDFFVCSLLGVE
-781 QKNHI
+781 

>member
-1 MGIQFISVFFILF
+1 MKHRIISAFLLLILSPGGFAQSIQADSPK
-14 LSTGGCVLSIL
+14 TGESIARRYAR
-25 GDSSKSEESISSRYV
+25 SEEIA
-40 RSDEIG
+40 

-56 KLNYQWKNNG
+56 KLNFQWKDNG
-66 IILKSGK
+66 IILKTGK
-73 GKTAQEEFIDRKTG
+73 GKTAQEEFIDGKTG
-87 KTKKSAPINSAK
+87 KIKKSISLEPAK
-99 NEDNSSFLPPQS
+99 DEDDSLFLPPQS
-111 RWSRSPSNSDNVSI
+111 RWGRSSSSSDNISI
-125 TFKNSFP
+125 TFQNSFP
-132 RTVRIYWVD
+132 RPVRVYWVD
-141 FEGGLKNYGT
+141 LQGELKNYGT
-151 IPPRGNIMISTFAG
+151 IPPKGDMSISTFAG

-183 SNYDCVAKIDSRS
+183 SNHDCIAKIDSRS
-196 RRVAMNQS
+196 RRVAMKQS
-204 TQTTKPASIPSL
+204 PPAPKPDSTPAS

-221 DHNVWLIRKDKK
+221 EHNVWFIRKDKK
-233 DIQLTRKGTEEDYFL
+233 DIQLTRKGTEEDSFL

-254 PNKHYALGF
+254 PNKRYALGF

-268 IPRKIPLLSSSP
+268 IPRKIPLLRSSP
-280 KDQVQP
+280 KDQIQP
-286 TLEFINYPKPGDPRP
+286 TIEFINYPKPGDPRP

-312 KTTMQVDK
+312 KTAIPVDEA
-320 SPFLDSWS
+320 SFLDSWS

-341 HVLFNKR
+341 HVLYNKR

-356 SIDAATGKV
+356 SIDASTGKV

-384 LHWLDQSGQ
+384 LHWLDQSEQ

-401 GWNHLYRIDASS
+401 GWNHLYRIDASN

-421 KGKWLVR
+421 KGKWVVR
-428 KIEYVDEKNEV
+428 KIEHVDEKSEV
-439 IWFAAMGIH
+439 VWFSALAIH
-448 PNQDPYHIHLAKVK
+448 PKQDPYHLHLAKVNL
-462 FDGSDLTV
+462 DGSDLTV
-470 LTRGD
+470 LTQGD
-475 GTHRWQFNPER
+475 GTHRWEFNPER
-486 TLFLD
+486 TLFVD

-496 DHPEVAE
+496 DHPEIAQ
-503 LRSAQDG
+503 LRSARDG
-510 SLIKEI
+510 SLVKEL
-516 ARQDISALTEE
+516 ARQDISALLKE

-550 IKPTE
+550 IQPTE
-555 FDPDQIYPVIEN
+555 FDPNRIYPVIEN

-588 KLAELG
+588 RLAELG
-594 FIIAKI
+594 FVIAKI
-600 DGMGTNWRSKKFHDY
+600 DGMGTNWRSKKFHDH

-625 PDRIAWLKAAAQK
+625 PDRIAWLKAAARK
-638 YSWIDLSQVGIYGGS
+638 YSWLDLSRVGIYGGS

-687 WWNEAWMGKIGP
+687 WWNEAWMGKMGP
-699 HYEQSSNVFNAHK
+699 HYEQSSNVFHAHK
-712 LEGDLMLTVG
+712 LQGNLMLTVG

-737 HALVRAGK
+737 DALVRAGK

-766 RKRMDFFVRSLLGVD
+766 RKRIDFFVRSLLGVE
-781 QKNHI
+781 